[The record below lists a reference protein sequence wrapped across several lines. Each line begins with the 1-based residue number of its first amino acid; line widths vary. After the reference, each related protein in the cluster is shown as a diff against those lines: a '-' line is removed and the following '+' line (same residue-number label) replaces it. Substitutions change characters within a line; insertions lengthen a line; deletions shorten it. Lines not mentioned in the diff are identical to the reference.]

1 MTFKAFI
8 FGMLA
13 SFGLP
18 WLFVVVLPFAKM
30 RALEPI
36 KFEEGA
42 EASGV
47 YLLKRDGRIR
57 EGSKIYGQEGC
68 YQCHT
73 QLIRPTYAGWDVHRD
88 EWAGLRVSADTPE
101 DTRRETLAT
110 DFEGEK
116 IAHVGIARL
125 GPDLSNFGRRIG
137 FYLKKGKYSPEE
149 WVLLHLYNPRGLPN
163 YLDDQRVPEKSTCPS
178 KLGLF
183 DEVSVF
189 QAGDDA
195 LPLAT
200 PEGLVVVPNDRAR
213 ALASYLLSLKKDTLD
228 QPLPK
233 ELNYNP
239 EAPKGE

>member
-18 WLFVVVLPFAKM
+18 WLFAVVLPFSKM
-30 RALEPI
+30 RSLEPV
-36 KFEEGA
+36 KFEEDA
-42 EASGV
+42 AVSGV
-47 YLLKRDGRIR
+47 YSIKRDGRIT

-88 EWAGLRVSADTPE
+88 EWAGLRVSADNAE
-101 DTRRETLAT
+101 DTRRETLPT

-116 IAHVGIARL
+116 VAHVGISRL

-137 FYLKKGKYSPEE
+137 FYLKQGEYTPEE

-178 KLGLF
+178 KGGMF
-183 DEVSVF
+183 DEVPSY

-200 PEGLVVVPNDRAR
+200 PDGLAVVPNDRAR
-213 ALASYLLSLKKDTLD
+213 ALASYLLSLKKDTLG

-233 ELNYNP
+233 ALNFNP
-239 EAPKGE
+239 EAPQAE

>member
-13 SFGLP
+13 TFGLP
-18 WLFVVVLPFAKM
+18 WLFAVVLPFAKM
-30 RALEPI
+30 RSLEPVE
-36 KFEEGA
+36 FEEGA
-42 EASGV
+42 KASGV
-47 YLLKRDGRIR
+47 YMLKRDGRVR
-57 EGSKIYGQEGC
+57 EGSQIYGQEGC

-88 EWAGLRVSADTPE
+88 EWAGLRVSADNPE

-110 DFEGEK
+110 DFADEK
-116 IAHVGIARL
+116 VAHVGISRL

-137 FYLKKGKYSPEE
+137 FYLKEGEYTPEQ

-163 YLDDQRVPEKSTCPS
+163 YLDSQRIPDGSTCPS
-178 KLGLF
+178 KGGMF
-183 DEVSVF
+183 DEVPSY

-195 LPLAT
+195 LPLET
-200 PEGLVVVPNDRAR
+200 PEGLAIVPNDRAR
-213 ALASYLLSLKKDTLD
+213 ALASYLLSLKKDTLG

-233 ELNYNP
+233 ELNFNP
-239 EAPKGE
+239 EAPQAE

>member
-1 MTFKAFI
+1 
-8 FGMLA
+8 MLA

-18 WLFVVVLPFAKM
+18 WLFAVVLPFAKM
-30 RALEPI
+30 RSLEPV

-42 EASGV
+42 EQSGV
-47 YLLKRDGRIR
+47 YSPNRDGRIN
-57 EGSKIYGQEGC
+57 EGSRVYGQEGC

-88 EWAGLRVSADTPE
+88 EWAGLRVSADNLE

-110 DFEGEK
+110 DFEGEDV
-116 IAHVGIARL
+116 AHIGISRL

-137 FYLKKGKYSPEE
+137 FHLKKGKYTPEE

-163 YLDDQRVPEKSTCPS
+163 YLDDQRIPDKSTCPS
-178 KLGLF
+178 KGGLF
-183 DEVSVF
+183 NELPAN

-195 LPLAT
+195 LPLST
-200 PEGLVVVPNDRAR
+200 PDGLAIVPNDRAR
-213 ALASYLLSLKKDTLD
+213 ALVSYLLSLKKDTLG

-233 ELNYNP
+233 DLNYNP
-239 EAPKGE
+239 EAPKAE